1 MRRPKGI
8 KTKKSVSKR
17 FKITAKGKVMARHS
31 GTRHLLSGKS
41 AKRRRRLGEWKELSS
56 TDVYKIKSCLPFSH

>member
-1 MRRPKGI
+1 
-8 KTKKSVSKR
+8 
-17 FKITAKGKVMARHS
+17 MARHS

-56 TDVYKIKSCLPFSH
+56 TDVFKIKACLPFSH